1 MDFKEI
7 KVKGFTGRYT
17 EEFKDAVRD
26 LIKEGKNYKEIADL
40 FGIDSINSG
49 YRQLIYK
56 LQRETFHSVE
66 VKQLK
71 ANNTN
76 TEDTSKVSESSVAVK
91 SDKIVLPT
99 IGNGMSYSEKRKILT
114 QTAKEAIKTDS
125 EKSIS
130 EFNKTIKETEKTH
143 SSGVAEE
150 IPPNAG
156 VVSKVEDVAET
167 SVKDSKVIT
176 SEVKSIEKILP
187 SPDVLSLASNLDA
200 QIYNLTRLLEAKK
213 MEVSLL
219 ENNLATIKEI
229 KSRLIGG
236 F

>member
-56 LQRETFHSVE
+56 LQREIFHSVE

-176 SEVKSIEKILP
+176 SEVKSTEKILP
-187 SPDVLSLASNLDA
+187 SPDVLSLASNLDV

>member
-1 MDFKEI
+1 MDYKKI
-7 KVKGFTGRYT
+7 QVKGSNNRYT
-17 EEFKDAVRD
+17 EEFKDAVRQ
-26 LIKEGKNYKEIADL
+26 LIREKKNYKEIADL

-49 YRQLIYK
+49 YRQLIWK
-56 LQRETFHSVE
+56 LQREVFDSVD

-76 TEDTSKVSESSVAVK
+76 TEDTSKVVESSVASK

-99 IGNGMSYSEKRKILT
+99 VGSGMSYSEKQKILT
-114 QTAKEAIKTDS
+114 QTAKETIKADS

-130 EFNKTIKETEKTH
+130 KLDKTIKELEKTH
-143 SSGVAEE
+143 SSEVAEE
-150 IPPNAG
+150 IIPNAG
-156 VVSKVEDVAET
+156 VAPKAEEVVDT
-167 SVKDSKVIT
+167 LVKDSKVLT
-176 SEVKSIEKILP
+176 SENKPAEKILP
-187 SPDVLSLASNLDA
+187 SQDVLSLVSSLDV

-219 ENNLATIKEI
+219 ESNLETVKTIKE
-229 KSRLIGG
+229 KLVGG